1 MKQLSPLQLSVL
13 RVLWDRGEA
22 SVAEVHERVQATR
35 PLALNTVATLLSRL
49 ERAGIV
55 AHRQEGRSYI
65 YRAVVTER
73 EARGSVVRQVLD
85 GLFGGSSSAL
95 VSHLLDEQDLD
106 ADELARLQALLDARE
121 RVPDHNGQ

>member
-22 SVAEVHERVQATR
+22 TVAEVHEQVQSTR

-55 AHRQEGRSYI
+55 THRQEGRSYV
-65 YRAVVTER
+65 YRPVVTER
-73 EARGSVVRQVLD
+73 EARGSMVRQVLD

-95 VSHLLDEQDLD
+95 VSHLLDEQEVD
-106 ADELARLQALLDARE
+106 AEELARLQVLLATRE
-121 RVPDHNGQ
+121 RPDEHNDR